1 MRGFYERWAQKEM
14 SKDYVLREKTLQ
26 WKARI
31 LAKLIPKDHGF
42 RTVLEVGCAEGFLIH
57 ELSRLLKTDFAVGID
72 ISKHFLRFGKERYP
86 AIRFVQN
93 DGILP
98 FKDKSFDLTICS
110 DFIEHISQISP
121 SLHEIKRVSKFILF
135 KIPVESCLT
144 GNFFRATGIYPRCG
158 ENHPSGHL
166 HLFSKT
172 SAQEVIK
179 KHGFSIINLSF
190 EITPFTI
197 LYHHVR
203 KIRIYLNPLTYLG
216 IFSRR
221 VFPSYYLPLLGG
233 NLFAYARSE
242 GR

>member
-1 MRGFYERWAQKEM
+1 M

-31 LAKLIPKDHGF
+31 FSKLIPKDHRF
-42 RTVLEVGCAEGFLIH
+42 RTLLEVGCAEGFLIH

-72 ISKHFLRFGKERYP
+72 ISKHFLSFGKERYH
-86 AIRFVQN
+86 AIQFVQN

-110 DFIEHISQISP
+110 DFIEHILQISP

-144 GNFFRATGIYPRCG
+144 GNFFRATGIYSRCG
-158 ENHPSGHL
+158 ENHPSGHF
-166 HLFSKT
+166 HLFSKK
-172 SAQEVIK
+172 SAQEIIK

-190 EITPFTI
+190 EITPLRI
-197 LYHHVR
+197 LYYHAP
-203 KIRIYLNPLTYLG
+203 KIRIYLNPTTYLG
-216 IFSRR
+216 ILCR
-221 VFPSYYLPLLGG
+221 VAFPCYYLFLMGG
-233 NLFAYARSE
+233 NLFAYVRSE
-242 GR
+242 G